1 MESEARRSLCFD
13 CPPTIMNINGGNTPD
28 RVHRDSSFLLIQD
41 YCTFTYGG
49 CRCYLRLMFVNHSL
63 IAVFG
68 PSSLNRIR
76 IGPAMRA
83 WPPRTIGLNDRPKDC
98 VASRREC
105 ADPALARHLPNGL
118 SLSPTSLSTSAP
130 LHGLLSTHWRTG
142 WDITRLHPRGPCP
155 ARCVACHSV
164 FQPAPC
170 LLAVLCSCSGSTS
183 QR

>member
-1 MESEARRSLCFD
+1 MLRL
-13 CPPTIMNINGGNTPD
+13 PTDIINTNGSNTPD

-98 VASRREC
+98 VASID
-105 ADPALARHLPNGL
+105 ASVLIQLWHGIFPMASVSARHP
-118 SLSPTSLSTSAP
+118 
-130 LHGLLSTHWRTG
+130 
-142 WDITRLHPRGPCP
+142 
-155 ARCVACHSV
+155 
-164 FQPAPC
+164 
-170 LLAVLCSCSGSTS
+170 
-183 QR
+183 